1 MMKQPKI
8 KIFGEEHKVVGISFD
23 AKTGLIDKITY
34 QVKLHQ
40 NKSVFRSDTVISET
54 LTKDVPITKPTV
66 VPFQD
71 YIYAP
76 DLESLLVE

>member
-1 MMKQPKI
+1 M
-8 KIFGEEHKVVGISFD
+8 GISFD

-40 NKSVFRSDTVISET
+40 NRSVFRSDTVISET
-54 LTKDVPITKPTV
+54 LTKDVPITEPTV